1 MYKVIIICATI
12 DSKATE
18 QNLQDNLAALP
29 TYMALVNSN
38 IPTYN
43 KYFKENHSQ
52 IVARG
57 WNFDA
62 LVSYFLSGYILDE
75 DFAFRSYMKR
85 LHKDYLDERN
95 SMDKLDYTKL
105 ISMALKQY
113 NYAQTKGIWVIKSD
127 EEQRIVS
134 LTSEI
139 NNLRGKLN
147 LSGQAKVKGKGKP
160 SKGKDGPKTNKKTK
174 NKKNTSYKS
183 RQKYD
188 ESWRK
193 TPPKDS
199 KPLSKMV
206 GSK

>member
-1 MYKVIIICATI
+1 
-12 DSKATE
+12 
-18 QNLQDNLAALP
+18 
-29 TYMALVNSN
+29 
-38 IPTYN
+38 
-43 KYFKENHSQ
+43 
-52 IVARG
+52 
-57 WNFDA
+57 
-62 LVSYFLSGYILDE
+62 
-75 DFAFRSYMKR
+75 MKR

-95 SMDKLDYTKL
+95 GMEKLDHTKL
-105 ISMALKQY
+105 ISMALKHY

-174 NKKNTSYKS
+174 NKKNKSYKS